1 MDAVVVAGLFHT
13 AEAWRPAAMALVRP
27 KLIGHAEKPVRFLSY
42 QALELY
48 LKGLLR
54 QKHSVQILNKF
65 GHNIK
70 RPVQEAGC

>member
-1 MDAVVVAGLFHT
+1 
-13 AEAWRPAAMALVRP
+13 MALVRP